1 MKLMVFVLNKEEK
14 LEEVLE
20 GFLEI
25 GIKGATVVESVGMGK
40 IIANDI
46 PIFAGLRELFVSASP
61 HNRTIFSV
69 IEDSQVDE
77 VIHIIDKIMGGIKKE
92 PGKGIIFF
100 LDVYK
105 FVGAEESLK

>member
-1 MKLMVFVLNKEEK
+1 MKLMVFVLNQEEK

-40 IIANDI
+40 IIASDI

-77 VIHIIDKIMGGIKKE
+77 IIHIIDKIMGGIKKE
-92 PGKGIIFF
+92 PGKGVIFF
-100 LDVYK
+100 LDVFK
-105 FVGAEESLK
+105 FVGAEDSLK